1 MPGPGPVGGEKWAWE
16 RVRARQDQIT
26 GGLLGLG
33 RELDF
38 VLTWWEAAG
47 GLDLIYILNLSG
59 WLLQRE

>member
-16 RVRARQDQIT
+16 RMRARQGQIT

-38 VLTWWEAAG
+38 VLTWWEATG
-47 GLDLIYILNLSG
+47 GLDLIYIL
-59 WLLQRE
+59 